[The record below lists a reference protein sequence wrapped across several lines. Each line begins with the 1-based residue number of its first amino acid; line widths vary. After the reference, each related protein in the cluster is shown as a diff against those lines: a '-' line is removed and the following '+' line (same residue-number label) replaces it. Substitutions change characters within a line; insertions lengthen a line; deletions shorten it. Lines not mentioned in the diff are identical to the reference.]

1 MDYNF
6 IPLAFGEIFSPTTAA
21 YALAALGLAVHFGFT
36 GLLNFGQA
44 GFMAVG
50 GYAFAITTV
59 QLGQLPVPGWA
70 LDWPE
75 WGYPLLLLAAA
86 SAATVIASTVF
97 ALILGIPTLRL
108 RADYLS
114 IVTIAAAEIIRLSVK
129 TPEFSDV
136 TGGSEGINGAAVNFN
151 AVNPLAEG
159 RFGLGVLTYSADQWW
174 VRLVAWVIVG
184 IACLLVFLLVRS
196 PWGRIV
202 KGIREDQ
209 DAVRSLG
216 KNVFAYKMQAL
227 ILGGIFGGIAGALFI
242 LPRSLQ
248 PDNYGTQLTFF
259 LYTILLLGGAAT
271 VFGPIAGSIIFWVT
285 LSLSDGILSLLVSN
299 ELLPISSTQQGPIR
313 FIIIGVTLMLLVIF
327 RPQGIFGKKKEA
339 LFSV

>member
-1 MDYNF
+1 MNF

-21 YALAALGLAVHFGFT
+21 YALAALGLAIHFGFT

-44 GFMAVG
+44 GFMAIG
-50 GYAFAITTV
+50 GYAFAITAV
-59 QLGQLPVPGWA
+59 KFE
-70 LDWPE
+70 WPL
-75 WGYPLLLLAAA
+75 WGSVLA
-86 SAATVIASTVF
+86 TIVASTVF

-136 TGGSEGINGAAVNFN
+136 TGGSEDINGSAIGFN
-151 AVNPLAEG
+151 ALNPLPDG
-159 RFGLGVLTYSADQWW
+159 RWGFGVLTYSADQWW
-174 VRLVAWVIVG
+174 VRIVG
-184 IACLLVFLLVRS
+184 WGLVGLACLLVFLLVRS
-196 PWGRIV
+196 PWGRVI
-202 KGIREDQ
+202 KGIREDE

-216 KNVFAYKMQAL
+216 KNVYSYKMQAL
-227 ILGGIFGGIAGALFI
+227 ILGGVFGGLAGALFI

-271 VFGPIAGSIIFWVT
+271 VFGPIAGAIIFWVT
-285 LSLSDGILSLLVSN
+285 LSLSDGLLSLAVSN
-299 ELLPISSTQQGPIR
+299 HWLPITAIQQGPIR
-313 FIIIGVTLMLLVIF
+313 FIIVGVALMLLVIF
-327 RPQGIFGKKKEA
+327 RPQGIFGKKKEMI
-339 LFSV
+339 FNG

>member
-1 MDYNF
+1 MEFNF
-6 IPLAFGEIFSPTTAA
+6 IPLAFGELFSPTTAA

-50 GYAFAITTV
+50 GYAFAITAV
-59 QLGQLPVPGWA
+59 KLE
-70 LDWPE
+70 WPL
-75 WGYPLLLLAAA
+75 WGSFLA
-86 SAATVIASTVF
+86 TIIASTIF

-136 TGGSEGINGAAVNFN
+136 TGGSEGINGAARTFN
-151 AVNPLAEG
+151 DLNPLPEG
-159 RFGLGVLTYSADQWW
+159 RWGFGVLTYSSDQWW
-174 VRLVAWVIVG
+174 VRIVG
-184 IACLLVFLLVRS
+184 WALVGLACLLVYLLVRS
-196 PWGRIV
+196 PWGRII

-227 ILGGIFGGIAGALFI
+227 ILGGVLGGIAGALFI

-285 LSLSDGILSLLVSN
+285 LSLSDGILTLLVSN
-299 ELLPISSTQQGPIR
+299 DLLPITSIQQGPIR
-313 FIIIGVTLMLLVIF
+313 FIIIGITLMLLVIF

-339 LFSV
+339 FFSV

>member
-1 MDYNF
+1 MEYNF
-6 IPLAFGEIFSPTTAA
+6 IPLAFGEVFSPTTAA
-21 YALAALGLAVHFGFT
+21 YALAALGLAIHFGFT

-50 GYAFAITTV
+50 GYAFAITAV
-59 QLGQLPVPGWA
+59 KFE
-70 LDWPE
+70 WPL
-75 WGYPLLLLAAA
+75 WGSFLA
-86 SAATVIASTVF
+86 TIIASTIF

-136 TGGSEGINGAAVNFN
+136 TGGSEGINGAARTFN
-151 AVNPLAEG
+151 DLNPLPDG
-159 RFGLGVLTYSADQWW
+159 RWGIGVLTYSSDQWW
-174 VRLVAWVIVG
+174 VRIVGWGLVG
-184 IACLLVFLLVRS
+184 IACLIVYLLVRS
-196 PWGRIV
+196 PWGRII

-227 ILGGIFGGIAGALFI
+227 ILGGVFGGLAGALFI

-299 ELLPISSTQQGPIR
+299 DLLPITSIQQGPIR
-313 FIIIGVTLMLLVIF
+313 FIIIGITLMLLVIY

-339 LFSV
+339 FFSV

>member
-1 MDYNF
+1 MNF
-6 IPLAFGEIFSPTTAA
+6 IPLAFGELFSPTTAA

-50 GYAFAITTV
+50 GYAFAITAV
-59 QLGQLPVPGWA
+59 KFGWPV
-70 LDWPE
+70 
-75 WGYPLLLLAAA
+75 WGSMLAAIG
-86 SAATVIASTVF
+86 AAVIF

-136 TGGSEGINGAAVNFN
+136 TGGSEGINGAANAFN
-151 AVNPLAEG
+151 ALNPLPDG
-159 RFGLGVLTYSADQWW
+159 RWGFGVLTYSSDQWW
-174 VRLVAWVIVG
+174 VRIVGWGLVG

-196 PWGRIV
+196 PWGRVI
-202 KGIREDQ
+202 KGIREDE

-216 KNVFAYKMQAL
+216 KNVYSYKMQAL
-227 ILGGIFGGIAGALFI
+227 VLGGVFGGLAGALFI

-271 VFGPIAGSIIFWVT
+271 VFGPIAGAIIFWVT
-285 LSLSDGILSLLVSN
+285 LSLSDGLLSLAVAN
-299 ELLPISSTQQGPIR
+299 HWIPITTIQQGPIR
-313 FIIIGVTLMLLVIF
+313 FILVGVALMLLVIF

-339 LFSV
+339 FFNV

>member
-1 MDYNF
+1 MEFNF
-6 IPLAFGEIFSPTTAA
+6 IPLAFGELFSPTTAA

-50 GYAFAITTV
+50 GYAFAITAV
-59 QLGQLPVPGWA
+59 KME
-70 LDWPE
+70 WPL
-75 WGYPLLLLAAA
+75 WGSVLA
-86 SAATVIASTVF
+86 TIIASTIF

-136 TGGSEGINGAAVNFN
+136 TGGSEGINGAARAFN
-151 AVNPLAEG
+151 DLNPLPEG
-159 RFGLGVLTYSADQWW
+159 RWGFGVLTYSSDQWW
-174 VRLVAWVIVG
+174 VRIVGWSLVAL
-184 IACLLVFLLVRS
+184 ACLIVYLLVRS
-196 PWGRIV
+196 PWGRII

-227 ILGGIFGGIAGALFI
+227 ILGGILGGVAGALFI

-285 LSLSDGILSLLVSN
+285 LSLSDGILTLLVSN
-299 ELLPISSTQQGPIR
+299 DLLPITSIQQGPIR
-313 FIIIGVTLMLLVIF
+313 FIIIGITLMLLVIF

-339 LFSV
+339 FFSV

>member
-1 MDYNF
+1 MEFNF
-6 IPLAFGEIFSPTTAA
+6 IPLAFGELFSPTTAA

-50 GYAFAITTV
+50 GYAFAITAV
-59 QLGQLPVPGWA
+59 KLE
-70 LDWPE
+70 WPL
-75 WGYPLLLLAAA
+75 WGSFLA
-86 SAATVIASTVF
+86 TIIASTIF

-136 TGGSEGINGAAVNFN
+136 TGGSEGINGAARAFN
-151 AVNPLAEG
+151 DLNPLPEG
-159 RFGLGVLTYSADQWW
+159 RWGFGVLTYSSDQWW
-174 VRLVAWVIVG
+174 VRIVG
-184 IACLLVFLLVRS
+184 WALVGLACLLVYLLVRS
-196 PWGRIV
+196 PWGRII

-227 ILGGIFGGIAGALFI
+227 ILGGILGGVAGALFI

-285 LSLSDGILSLLVSN
+285 LSLSDGILTLLVSN
-299 ELLPISSTQQGPIR
+299 DLLPITSIQQGPIR
-313 FIIIGVTLMLLVIF
+313 FIIIGITLMLLVIF

-339 LFSV
+339 FFSV

>member
-1 MDYNF
+1 MEFNF
-6 IPLAFGEIFSPTTAA
+6 IPLAFGELFSPTTAA

-50 GYAFAITTV
+50 GYAFAITAV
-59 QLGQLPVPGWA
+59 KME
-70 LDWPE
+70 WPL
-75 WGYPLLLLAAA
+75 WGSVLA
-86 SAATVIASTVF
+86 TIIASTIF

-136 TGGSEGINGAAVNFN
+136 TGGSEGINGAARAFN
-151 AVNPLAEG
+151 DLNPLPEG
-159 RFGLGVLTYSADQWW
+159 RWGFGVLTYSSDQWW
-174 VRLVAWVIVG
+174 VRIVGWSLVAL
-184 IACLLVFLLVRS
+184 ACLIVYLLVRS
-196 PWGRIV
+196 PWGRII

-227 ILGGIFGGIAGALFI
+227 ILGGVLGGVAGALFI

-299 ELLPISSTQQGPIR
+299 ELLPITSIQQGPIR
-313 FIIIGVTLMLLVIF
+313 FIIIGITLMLLVIF

-339 LFSV
+339 FFSV

>member
-1 MDYNF
+1 MEFTF
-6 IPLAFGEIFSPTTAA
+6 IPLALGEIFSPTTAA

-50 GYAFAITTV
+50 GYAFAITAV
-59 QLGQLPVPGWA
+59 KLEWPV
-70 LDWPE
+70 
-75 WGYPLLLLAAA
+75 WGSVLATIVA
-86 SAATVIASTVF
+86 SVIF

-114 IVTIAAAEIIRLSVK
+114 IVTIASAEIIRLSVK

-136 TGGSEGINGAAVNFN
+136 TGGSEGINGAARAFN
-151 AVNPLAEG
+151 ELNPLPEG
-159 RFGLGVLTYSADQWW
+159 RWGFGVLTYSSDQWW
-174 VRLVAWVIVG
+174 VRIVG
-184 IACLLVFLLVRS
+184 WLVVALACLIVYLLVRS

-209 DAVRSLG
+209 DAVRALG
-216 KNVFAYKMQAL
+216 KNVFSYKMQAL
-227 ILGGIFGGIAGALFI
+227 ILGGVLGGLAGALFI

-285 LSLSDGILSLLVSN
+285 LSLSDGLLTLLVTN
-299 ELLPISSTQQGPIR
+299 NWLPIESTQQGPIR

-327 RPQGIFGKKKEA
+327 RP
-339 LFSV
+339 

>member
-1 MDYNF
+1 MEFNF
-6 IPLAFGEIFSPTTAA
+6 IPLALGEIFSPTTAA

-50 GYAFAITTV
+50 GYAFAITAV
-59 QLGQLPVPGWA
+59 KLE
-70 LDWPE
+70 WPL
-75 WGYPLLLLAAA
+75 WGSFLA
-86 SAATVIASTVF
+86 TLIASTIF

-136 TGGSEGINGAAVNFN
+136 TGGSEGINGAARTFN
-151 AVNPLAEG
+151 ELNPLPEG
-159 RFGLGVLTYSADQWW
+159 RFGVGVLTYSADQWW
-174 VRLVAWVIVG
+174 VRIVG
-184 IACLLVFLLVRS
+184 WALVGLACLLVYLLVRS
-196 PWGRIV
+196 PWGRII

-227 ILGGIFGGIAGALFI
+227 ILGGVLGGVAGAMFI

-285 LSLSDGILSLLVSN
+285 LSLSDGLLTLLVAN
-299 ELLPISSTQQGPIR
+299 DLLPIASTQQGPIR

-339 LFSV
+339 FFSV

>member
-1 MDYNF
+1 MEFNF
-6 IPLAFGEIFSPTTAA
+6 IPLAFGEFFSPTTAA

-50 GYAFAITTV
+50 GYAFAITAV
-59 QLGQLPVPGWA
+59 KFE
-70 LDWPE
+70 WPL
-75 WGYPLLLLAAA
+75 WGSFLA
-86 SAATVIASTVF
+86 TIIASTIF

-136 TGGSEGINGAAVNFN
+136 TGGSEGINGAARAFN
-151 AVNPLAEG
+151 ELNPLPEG
-159 RFGLGVLTYSADQWW
+159 RWGFGVLTYSSDQWW
-174 VRLVAWVIVG
+174 VRIVG
-184 IACLLVFLLVRS
+184 WGLVGLACLLVYLLVRS
-196 PWGRIV
+196 PWGRII

-227 ILGGIFGGIAGALFI
+227 ILGGVLGGVAGALFI

-299 ELLPISSTQQGPIR
+299 DLLPITSIQQGPIR
-313 FIIIGVTLMLLVIF
+313 FIIIGITLMLLVIF

-339 LFSV
+339 FFSV

>member
-1 MDYNF
+1 MEFNF
-6 IPLAFGEIFSPTTAA
+6 IPLALGEIFSPTTAA

-50 GYAFAITTV
+50 GYAFAITAV
-59 QLGQLPVPGWA
+59 KFE
-70 LDWPE
+70 WPL
-75 WGYPLLLLAAA
+75 WGSFLA
-86 SAATVIASTVF
+86 TIVASTIF

-136 TGGSEGINGAAVNFN
+136 TGGSEGINGAARTFN
-151 AVNPLAEG
+151 DLNPLAEG
-159 RFGLGVLTYSADQWW
+159 RFGAGVLTYSADQWW
-174 VRLVAWVIVG
+174 VRIVG
-184 IACLLVFLLVRS
+184 WGLVGLACLLVYLLVRS
-196 PWGRIV
+196 PWGRII

-227 ILGGIFGGIAGALFI
+227 ILGGILGGVAGALFI

-271 VFGPIAGSIIFWVT
+271 VFGPVAGAIIFWVT
-285 LSLSDGILSLLVSN
+285 LSLSDGLLTLLVSN
-299 ELLPISSTQQGPIR
+299 DLLPIASTQQGPIR

-339 LFSV
+339 FFSV

>member
-1 MDYNF
+1 MEFNF
-6 IPLAFGEIFSPTTAA
+6 IPLALGEIFSPTTAA

-50 GYAFAITTV
+50 GYAFAITAV
-59 QLGQLPVPGWA
+59 KFE
-70 LDWPE
+70 WPL
-75 WGYPLLLLAAA
+75 WGSFLA
-86 SAATVIASTVF
+86 TIIASTLF

-136 TGGSEGINGAAVNFN
+136 TGGSEGINGAARTFN
-151 AVNPLAEG
+151 ELNPLPEG
-159 RFGLGVLTYSADQWW
+159 RFGAGVLTYSADQWW
-174 VRLVAWVIVG
+174 VRIVG
-184 IACLLVFLLVRS
+184 WALVGLACLLVYLLVRS
-196 PWGRIV
+196 PWGRII

-227 ILGGIFGGIAGALFI
+227 ILGGILGGVAGAMFI

-271 VFGPIAGSIIFWVT
+271 VFGPIAGAIIFWVT
-285 LSLSDGILSLLVSN
+285 LSLSDGLLTLLVAN
-299 ELLPISSTQQGPIR
+299 DLLPIASTQQGPIR
-313 FIIIGVTLMLLVIF
+313 FIIIGITLMLLVIF

-339 LFSV
+339 FFSV

>member
-1 MDYNF
+1 MEFNF
-6 IPLAFGEIFSPTTAA
+6 IPLALGEIFSPTTAA

-50 GYAFAITTV
+50 GYAFAITAV
-59 QLGQLPVPGWA
+59 KFE
-70 LDWPE
+70 WPL
-75 WGYPLLLLAAA
+75 WGSLLA
-86 SAATVIASTVF
+86 TIVASTIF

-136 TGGSEGINGAAVNFN
+136 TGGSEGINGASRTFN
-151 AVNPLAEG
+151 DINPLAEG
-159 RFGLGVLTYSADQWW
+159 RFGVGVLTYSADQWW
-174 VRLVAWVIVG
+174 VRIVGWALVAL
-184 IACLLVFLLVRS
+184 ACLLVYLLVRS

-227 ILGGIFGGIAGALFI
+227 ILGGIFGGLAGALFI

-271 VFGPIAGSIIFWVT
+271 VFGPIAGAIIFWVT
-285 LSLSDGILSLLVSN
+285 LSLSDGILTLLVSN
-299 ELLPISSTQQGPIR
+299 EILPIASTQQGPIR

-339 LFSV
+339 FFSV

>member
-1 MDYNF
+1 MEFNF
-6 IPLAFGEIFSPTTAA
+6 IPLAFGELFSPTTAA

-50 GYAFAITTV
+50 GYAFAITAV
-59 QLGQLPVPGWA
+59 KFE
-70 LDWPE
+70 WPL
-75 WGYPLLLLAAA
+75 WGSFLA
-86 SAATVIASTVF
+86 TIIASTIF

-129 TPEFSDV
+129 TPEFSSV
-136 TGGSEGINGAAVNFN
+136 TGGSEGINGAARTFN
-151 AVNPLAEG
+151 ELNPLPEG
-159 RFGLGVLTYSADQWW
+159 RFGFGVLTYSADQWW
-174 VRLVAWVIVG
+174 VRIVG
-184 IACLLVFLLVRS
+184 WGLVGLACLLVYLLVRS
-196 PWGRIV
+196 PWGRII

-227 ILGGIFGGIAGALFI
+227 ILGGILGGVAGALFI

-299 ELLPISSTQQGPIR
+299 DLLPITSIQQGPIR
-313 FIIIGVTLMLLVIF
+313 FIIIGITLMLLVIF

-339 LFSV
+339 FFSV